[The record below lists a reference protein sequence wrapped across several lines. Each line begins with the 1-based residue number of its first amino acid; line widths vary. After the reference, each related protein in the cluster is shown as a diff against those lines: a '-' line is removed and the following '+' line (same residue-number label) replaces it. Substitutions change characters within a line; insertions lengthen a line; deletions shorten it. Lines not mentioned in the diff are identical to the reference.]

1 MRKTTHCPRE
11 ARRKKKRKTI
21 PTNDEMKNLSF
32 LFLIF
37 QSFEIL
43 LLIFSFLASFF
54 NNQRKTWFSLK
65 IKQNSMKFFTKSR
78 IARFLFSVPVFKV
91 RRLFLCRV
99 FFLFF
104 RSLSSSTPTSSQ
116 PANERTRWQRNPT
129 VFFFVHYLRGSARL
143 FVCKNLCIFFS
154 VCMCIFLFYFL
165 KKFFS
170 LLLAVYFMLL

>member
-1 MRKTTHCPRE
+1 
-11 ARRKKKRKTI
+11 
-21 PTNDEMKNLSF
+21 
-32 LFLIF
+32 
-37 QSFEIL
+37 
-43 LLIFSFLASFF
+43 
-54 NNQRKTWFSLK
+54 
-65 IKQNSMKFFTKSR
+65 MKFFTKSR

-129 VFFFVHYLRGSARL
+129 VFFFVHYLRGSASL

-165 KKFFS
+165 KKFSRCF
-170 LLLAVYFMLL
+170 LLFTLCFYKLACCVKKNEKQIFFIFLTIFQENFIMFLTVARLCVVFYTFRNFY